1 MMVFLLS
8 LPLLNGQVPNFN
20 NFVLDKAM
28 ANNTPQEVV
37 SGKNIQTIVNGL
49 LY

>member
-8 LPLLNGQVPNFN
+8 LPLLPNFN

-28 ANNTPQEVV
+28 ADNTPQEVV